1 MRRGGEQ
8 DLQHGVPGVAAMQAG
23 GKGEFV
29 GKVELGAEDGFA
41 VGVEAVAHA
50 GVEADFADAGWPG
63 SEDFAEVLQPA
74 GAAAANEPRMDA
86 EGAGDEAGL
95 GVGKGADGGPV
106 GFAGGIDMEPT
117 DAGGAGAGEDLRQ
130 VRREAR
136 ILQMAVGVGPN
147 EILTVRGHGGWYAF
161 RPMVKG
167 RSISV
172 NLQKGRGLV
181 LGLMLA
187 LGAAGCG
194 TFSQYPLGMEQTT
207 LGSLRTGQ
215 KTGYQ
220 KTFHKRTNGTARVL
234 FAMEMGRVAQLEG
247 DFAASR
253 AAFATATAAMED
265 QDNRATVS
273 ARGAAAQG
281 GAVLVNDKAIPYR
294 APSYERTLVHHYQ
307 ALNYLAAGDLTGAG
321 VEVRRASR
329 EQEDALQRHEREVA
343 KSKSSTEN
351 VSPDDERDPNLGAV
365 YAGLDQLA
373 GSVKSSFQN
382 AATFYV
388 SSVIWEMLGEAN
400 DAYIDVKKALELA
413 PENIYLQMDAVRLA
427 KRLGMREDLEDF
439 ERRFPRAAKMPA
451 AGSEP
456 LAGKARLVV
465 VYEEGLAP
473 QKSEVSLAYPLP
485 SADAIGAIALPTY
498 AEVPPPPV
506 PVRVALGGRA
516 LASTAP
522 ICNVG
527 ALAARALA
535 EQMPGIL
542 TRQVAR
548 AVTKAVAAK
557 SLSDQGGQGGE
568 LGGLAISLYNVL
580 SEQADLRSWLTL
592 PAHVQVLSAWVEP
605 GSSRVE
611 LAAPTG
617 GALWSGD
624 VTLQAGRTTLVHATR
639 IDLAVYS
646 HVIVQP

>member
-1 MRRGGEQ
+1 
-8 DLQHGVPGVAAMQAG
+8 
-23 GKGEFV
+23 
-29 GKVELGAEDGFA
+29 
-41 VGVEAVAHA
+41 
-50 GVEADFADAGWPG
+50 
-63 SEDFAEVLQPA
+63 
-74 GAAAANEPRMDA
+74 
-86 EGAGDEAGL
+86 
-95 GVGKGADGGPV
+95 
-106 GFAGGIDMEPT
+106 
-117 DAGGAGAGEDLRQ
+117 
-130 VRREAR
+130 
-136 ILQMAVGVGPN
+136 
-147 EILTVRGHGGWYAF
+147 
-161 RPMVKG
+161 MVKG

-181 LGLMLA
+181 LGLVLA

-307 ALNYLAAGDLTGAG
+307 ALNYLAAGDLIGAG

-329 EQEDALQRHEREVA
+329 EQEDALRRHEREVA

-351 VSPDDERDPNLGAV
+351 VSPDDERDPNLSAV

-413 PENIYLQMDAVRLA
+413 PENVYLQMDAVRLA
-427 KRLGMREDLEDF
+427 QRLGMREDLEDF

-451 AGSEP
+451 SGSEP

-498 AEVPPPPV
+498 AEVPPPPE

-542 TRQVAR
+542 ARQVAR

-557 SLSDQGGQGGE
+557 ALSDQGGQGGD
-568 LGGLAISLYNVL
+568 LGGLAMSLYNVL

-592 PAHVQVLSAWVEP
+592 PAHVQMLSAWVEP
-605 GSSRVE
+605 GTARVE
-611 LAAPTG
+611 LAASNG

-624 VTLQAGRTTLVHATR
+624 VTLQAGRTTLIHATR